1 MAIGPP
7 VAVLYP
13 RPSFKSEQI
22 LLEKTVKVK
31 PTPADL
37 ASNRH
42 DAATGRDA
50 SRANLE
56 VLRKRR
62 SAAAPSVPDLVAKP
76 GFGSYTRRVVSCL
89 QDAVRQVGDAV
100 GDASAA
106 PAVAP
111 AQPLGN
117 NTESQATFHEEICQ
131 KTGEIQRLRYVSKR
145 GQLVP
150 EFVSDFISINARA
163 ARFAAQ
169 TSAGKL
175 LHGELTPR
183 GTQWR
188 VTGCTR
194 RKIGSDVSILYS
206 KAIKKAHFG
215 GLMVCGSVWTCPPC
229 AAKVSER
236 RKLEVVSATDMHKS
250 QGGGLYLVTLTC
262 SHKRDDDLC
271 RWLKKFAAA
280 KVKMREWRGYKD
292 LKRDMGY
299 VGDIRALEVTYGDA
313 NGWHPHEHGLWLT
326 EKPLT
331 VRKIES
337 MRSELFKLWRR
348 ACVAV
353 GLPAPN
359 RARGVDVRFMESS
372 AEYVAKFGREPRWG
386 AGSEL
391 AKQHIK
397 SGKVAS
403 MTPFDLLR
411 RYHEGS
417 DDGSHKRFGGLF
429 VEFAKCFFGKRQ
441 IVWSDG
447 LKQLFGIEQKT
458 DEEISLEEAEDA
470 RELVRITGPQ
480 WFVILRQKH
489 DVRQI
494 LLERAETGGHAA
506 VVSYIDAL
514 MHRSDV
520 MLS

>member
-1 MAIGPP
+1 MAIGPS

-22 LLEKTVKVK
+22 LLEKTLKVK
-31 PTPADL
+31 PSPAEL

-50 SRANLE
+50 ARANLE

-62 SAAAPSVPDLVAKP
+62 LASPPPVPELAAKP
-76 GFGSYTRRVVSCL
+76 GFATYTRRVVACL
-89 QDAVRQVGDAV
+89 QSALQQVDAPLG
-100 GDASAA
+100 GA
-106 PAVAP
+106 PATPGGAS

-117 NTESQATFHEEICQ
+117 NTESQAGFQEAIDEN
-131 KTGEIQRLRYVSKR
+131 TGEIQRLRRVSRR
-145 GQLVP
+145 GESVL
-150 EFVSDFISINARA
+150 ETFSDFHAINARA

-175 LHGELTPR
+175 LHNELTPR

-194 RKIGSDVSILYS
+194 RKIASDVSILYS
-206 KAIKKAHFG
+206 AKIKKAHFG

-236 RKLEVVSATDMHKS
+236 RKLEVVAATDMHKS

-262 SHKRDDDLC
+262 SHKRDDDLG
-271 RWLKKFAAA
+271 RWLKRFAAA

-326 EKPLT
+326 ERPLT
-331 VRKIES
+331 VRKLES

-359 RARGVDVRFMESS
+359 RKRGVDVRFMESS

-403 MTPFDLLR
+403 MSPFDLLR

-470 RELVRITGPQ
+470 RELVRITGQQ
-480 WFVILRQKH
+480 WLTVLRQKQ

-494 LLERAETGGHAA
+494 LLERAESGGHRA
-506 VVSYIDAL
+506 VVAYIDDL